1 MIFDLEDVSF
11 RYPGA
16 ETSALD
22 GLSLRVARGHSLVIT
37 GESGS
42 GKSTLARVMGGLIPE
57 FQGGSLTGSIRFL
70 GKPLAEWG
78 PNLRRH
84 IGLVFQDPERQ
95 IIAPTVRRELASGM
109 ENLGIPRGEMRRS
122 LAEITG
128 WLGLVPILD
137 RTCDALSGGEKQKT
151 VIGAVLAM
159 AQTALILDEPTSQL
173 DPMAAAEVFEALRRL
188 NQELGLTL
196 VLIEQHLDGCL
207 PWADRVIALE
217 HGAVACD
224 LPPRDYVRWALDHGA
239 NAPQTAVPLPMPDG
253 GVCLPLT
260 VPEARAAIALSQ
272 TPLAPPSDE
281 RPPPT
286 ATAPQ
291 EPIARLRAVR
301 FAYTAGR
308 DALRGIDLDIARGEI
323 LCLLGGNGA
332 GKSTLLATL
341 LGLLTPDSG
350 QVTALGAAPSRM
362 AAQERLRRIGYLSQN
377 PDHHLA
383 HDTVAEEIEFS
394 RSQAGLTPPGADDA
408 LWEKL
413 DISPL
418 RQRHPQDLSAG
429 ERRRVALAAALATD
443 PDLLLLDEPTRGLS
457 ERMRARLAALLAE
470 LTADRRRTILLAT
483 QDFEFAADLSHRAA
497 LMFDGEIVACG
508 PPAAILDHGLFFS
521 TAWGRIL
528 RDRPGARGILT
539 RPQMRRA
546 LNEGCQAAGSR
557 RVLQPPD
564 AP

>member
-1 MIFDLEDVSF
+1 MIFDLENVSF

-22 GLSLRVARGHSLVIT
+22 GLNLRVARGRCLIVT

-57 FQGGSLTGSIRFL
+57 FQGGALTGSVRFL
-70 GKPLAEWG
+70 GKPLADWG

-95 IIAPTVRRELASGM
+95 IIASTVRREIASGM

-122 LAEITG
+122 MAEITG
-128 WLGLVPILD
+128 WLGLAPLLD
-137 RTCDALSGGEKQKT
+137 RGCDELSGGEKQKA

-173 DPMAAAEVFEALRRL
+173 DPMAAAEVFEVLRRL

-207 PWADRVIALE
+207 PWADRVIAMD
-217 HGAVACD
+217 HGTIACD
-224 LPPRDYVRWALDHGA
+224 LPPREFARWALHHKA
-239 NAPQTAVPLPMPDG
+239 NLPQAS
-253 GVCLPLT
+253 LPLT
-260 VPEARAAIALSQ
+260 LPDGRVHLPLTIPEARAAIASI
-272 TPLAPPSDE
+272 TEPIAPP
-281 RPPPT
+281 PHQKPT
-286 ATAPQ
+286 TPENEAQ
-291 EPIARLRAVR
+291 EPIARLRGVR
-301 FAYTAGR
+301 FAYGPNL
-308 DALRGIDLDIARGEI
+308 DALRGIDLDIAPGEV

-332 GKSTLLATL
+332 GKSTLLASL
-341 LGLLTPDSG
+341 LGLVTPDSG
-350 QVTALGAAPSRM
+350 HVTVLGTAPSRM
-362 AAQERLRRIGYLSQN
+362 PTEERIRRIGYLSQN

-394 RSQAGLTPPGADDA
+394 RAQAGFTPPGANDD

-429 ERRRVALAAALATD
+429 ERRRVALAAALAAD

-457 ERMRARLAALLAE
+457 DAMRSRLAAFLAE
-470 LTADRRRTILLAT
+470 LAANRRRTILLAT
-483 QDFEFAADLSHRAA
+483 QDFEFAADLAHRAA

-508 PPAAILDHGLFFS
+508 PPATILHHGLFFS

-528 RDRPGARGILT
+528 RDRPEARGILT
-539 RPQMRRA
+539 RRQMLRA
-546 LNEGCQAAGSR
+546 LAR
-557 RVLQPPD
+557 LPRPPISHE
-564 AP
+564 PIP